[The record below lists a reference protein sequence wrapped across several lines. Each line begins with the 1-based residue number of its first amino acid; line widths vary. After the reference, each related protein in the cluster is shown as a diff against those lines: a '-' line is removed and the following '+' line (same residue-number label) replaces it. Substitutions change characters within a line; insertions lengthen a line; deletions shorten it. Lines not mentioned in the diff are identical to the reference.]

1 MGAVVNAPIVI
12 DVGKTN
18 RKKIRDLEKGCG
30 SIVTDVQD
38 AVTEV
43 TTSLGDQAEGKQFIP
58 VVLVY
63 RKKRKRNKRRG
74 GGGLLPAL
82 F

>member
-12 DVGKTN
+12 DIGKTS

-30 SIVTDVQD
+30 PIVTDVQD

-43 TTSLGDQAEGKQFIP
+43 TTSLGEQAEGIEFVP
-58 VVLVY
+58 LDSGELTGAE
-63 RKKRKRNKRRG
+63 RG
-74 GGGLLPAL
+74 RWAAERAAAG